1 MILAG
6 LSVVILG
13 PYLMWHNMGPHKLS
27 GAAAQEASDSE
38 PEEIEIDPMIDVKEL
53 EKLPKS
59 LHDGAL
65 ALLTT
70 DMPDYPD
77 TIANLPE
84 PTSDKLV
91 SPVSE
96 AVWDTQPTLFWQPSF
111 GEPPYTVSVYL
122 STQELARGQ
131 NLENTSWTLPMPLP
145 RGNNYTWQLT
155 SGEASARAT
164 FRVLDE
170 EQSKLWTAT
179 KIAYGTSHLVMG
191 TTAEQFGMLSPAER
205 EYAALVKDLPDS
217 ETAARLLSNV
227 RQLRAR

>member
-6 LSVVILG
+6 LAIVVLG
-13 PYLMWHNMGPHKLS
+13 PYLMWRNSGLHKFS
-27 GAAAQEASDSE
+27 GAPAQEASDSE

-191 TTAEQFGMLSPAER
+191 TTAEQFVMLSPAER